1 MQYSAATRGTIS
13 EIGTLDNFAYYL
25 RYTAIYAMFG
35 ITMLASSV
43 EKVMGSAPDWFKE
56 QFQDTLVA
64 AFPGLELSWRLA
76 GVLELAVV
84 GLMIT
89 SLVRMEFQPM
99 RPKGALK
106 AALGMAALTFM
117 VLAVGQ
123 RISAEFSGAA
133 SLFFYFGATM
143 ATLLV
148 VFHDERKAIA

>member
-13 EIGTLDNFAYYL
+13 EIGTLDKFAYYL

>member
-1 MQYSAATRGTIS
+1 MLPPGGTIS
-13 EIGTLDNFAYYL
+13 EIGTLDKFAYYL

>member
-1 MQYSAATRGTIS
+1 MLPPGGTIS
-13 EIGTLDNFAYYL
+13 EIGTLDKFAYYL

-43 EKVMGSAPDWFKE
+43 EKVIGSAPDWFKE